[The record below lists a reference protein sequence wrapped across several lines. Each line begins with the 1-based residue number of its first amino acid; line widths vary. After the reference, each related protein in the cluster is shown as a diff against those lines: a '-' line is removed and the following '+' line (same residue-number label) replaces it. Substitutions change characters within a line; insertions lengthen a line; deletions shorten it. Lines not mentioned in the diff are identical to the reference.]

1 MPPDPSGFEGG
12 DKIGHLLAYGS
23 LMLWFSLLY
32 GSLPARLAYGAGFV
46 VLGVVLEFMQGT
58 LDYRTFEVADM
69 VANSLGVLLGW
80 AAAHAGP
87 RILRR

>member
-1 MPPDPSGFEGG
+1 VPPDPSGFEGS

-32 GSLPARLAYGAGFV
+32 RSLPARLAYGAGFV
-46 VLGVVLEFMQGT
+46 ALGVVLEFVQGT
-58 LDYRTFEVADM
+58 LGYRSFEVADM
-69 VANSLGVLLGW
+69 AANTLGVLLGW